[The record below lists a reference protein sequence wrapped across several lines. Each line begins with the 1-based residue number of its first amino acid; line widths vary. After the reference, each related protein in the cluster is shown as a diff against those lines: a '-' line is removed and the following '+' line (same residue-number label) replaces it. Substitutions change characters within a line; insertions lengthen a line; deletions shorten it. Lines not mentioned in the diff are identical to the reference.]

1 MPHEHIIYIV
11 DDDEAVRSAL
21 ALLMKSVGLTAQ
33 TYASAD
39 AFLEAFNPDRAG
51 CLVVDVRMPGM
62 SGLELQEVL
71 VKRRI
76 HIPVII
82 MTGHG
87 DVSMA
92 VKAMKAGASDFIE
105 KPFKNQELLDRI
117 KQCVAKSDQLHM
129 DQQRRKE
136 AVERLALLS
145 EREREVMDLL
155 VDGKLNKQIA
165 AELNISIRTVEA
177 HRAKVMDKLE
187 ANSLPEVVRISL
199 LAD

>member
-1 MPHEHIIYIV
+1 MQQHVIHIV

-21 ALLMKSVGLTAQ
+21 ALLMKSVGLTAR

-39 AFLEAFNPDRAG
+39 ELLGGLDADRAG
-51 CLVVDVRMPGM
+51 CLLVDVRMPGM
-62 SGLELQEVL
+62 SGLELQEEL
-71 VKRRI
+71 VARGIRL
-76 HIPVII
+76 PVIV

-92 VKAMKAGASDFIE
+92 VRAMKSGASDFIE

-117 KQCVAKSDQLHM
+117 TQCVAKSDQLHK
-129 DQQRRKE
+129 DQQRQTQ
-136 AVERLALLS
+136 AATRLALLS
-145 EREREVMDLL
+145 EREREVMNLL
-155 VDGKLNKQIA
+155 VAGKLNKQIA

-187 ANSLPEVVRISL
+187 ANSLPDVVRISL